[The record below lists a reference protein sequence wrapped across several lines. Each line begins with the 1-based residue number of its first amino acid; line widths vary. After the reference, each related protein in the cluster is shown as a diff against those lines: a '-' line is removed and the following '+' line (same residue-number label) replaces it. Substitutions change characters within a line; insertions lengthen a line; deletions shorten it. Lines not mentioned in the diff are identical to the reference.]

1 MLSTSGVHST
11 RRRLATAR
19 GTAEN
24 PHCDAATPGGSVPLI
39 QRSVEKDD
47 LLTRLRIREVALFSL
62 IALTAVLANLPED
75 YIDEIGLNRDYLL
88 AGLGSAVVIGLFL
101 YLRFFFFFSVVLL
114 FLGANM
120 PDQIAQGFGISK
132 IPLIL
137 ALVAMVGISLIN
149 YVIKLLPT
157 GLEPKPKEKS
167 PEGVR
172 AMFYAVEKN
181 NVPYAQRVMSMNFD
195 PNLHHDNG
203 YTPLAYAALRGNLQM
218 VEMFLRHGADP
229 ALPTREGETAVELA
243 LRAGHKDIADV
254 LKRARQEREARSTAV
269 PAADAGAAR

>member
-1 MLSTSGVHST
+1 LS
-11 RRRLATAR
+11 
-19 GTAEN
+19 
-24 PHCDAATPGGSVPLI
+24 LI

-75 YIDEIGLNRDYLL
+75 YIDELGLNRDYLL
-88 AGLGSAVVIGLFL
+88 AGLGSSVVIGLFL

-114 FLGANM
+114 FLGANL

-149 YVIKLLPT
+149 YVVKLLPT

-218 VEMFLRHGADP
+218 VEVLLRHGADP

-243 LRAGHKDIADV
+243 LRAGHKDIADL
-254 LKRARQEREARSTAV
+254 LKRARQEREARGASA
-269 PAADAGAAR
+269 PAAGAAIAR